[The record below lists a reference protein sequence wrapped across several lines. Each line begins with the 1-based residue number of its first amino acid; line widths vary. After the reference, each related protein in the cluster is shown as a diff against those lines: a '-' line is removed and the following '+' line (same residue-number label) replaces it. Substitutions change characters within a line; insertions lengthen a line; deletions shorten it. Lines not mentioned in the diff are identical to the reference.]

1 MDKNLNR
8 TQWLTRTAML
18 LAVAIAVQA
27 MHMPQLLTG
36 SLVNAVLILAVI
48 FTGLSGGLIIGAIT
62 PWMAFMLA
70 ILPPALAPLIPVIM
84 LANMTLAA
92 LFFLVRK
99 NNDFLAAGV
108 ASLAKYLV
116 FFLAINYLLQL
127 LGVNLPPKLV
137 AAFGIT
143 QLFTA
148 LIGSICAVLV
158 GRALGREFSAKI

>member
-1 MDKNLNR
+1 MDKTLNK

-18 LAVAIAVQA
+18 LAVAVAVQA

-36 SLVNAVLILAVI
+36 SLVNAILILAVI

-62 PWMAFMLA
+62 PWMAFMLS
-70 ILPPALAPLIPVIM
+70 ILPPALAPLLPVIM

-99 NNDFLAAGV
+99 SNDFVAAVV

-116 FFLAINYLLQL
+116 FFLAVNYLLQL

-137 AAFGIT
+137 VAFGIT

-148 LIGSICAVLV
+148 LIGSVCAVLI
-158 GRALGREFSAKI
+158 GRVLRREINV